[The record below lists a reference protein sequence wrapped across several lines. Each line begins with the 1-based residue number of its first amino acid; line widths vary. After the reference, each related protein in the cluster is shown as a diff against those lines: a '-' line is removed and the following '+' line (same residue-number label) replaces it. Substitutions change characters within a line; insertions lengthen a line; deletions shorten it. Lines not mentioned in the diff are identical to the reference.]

1 MTDQR
6 RTPPPIGPLR
16 SQLCEV
22 AALEHYLIELL
33 ALQQVD
39 SALHAQPEML
49 RFISRVLHVLH
60 QQASRTV
67 ALLETIPGGPV
78 EFTKTTVAMA
88 DRFQAYTRKPAARDV
103 IAVLQEDYTLLN
115 LVAMNYT
122 MLHTTA
128 LALNDP
134 SAAGLALNHLRE
146 ITPLVLYASQ
156 LMPTLAFLALEERVP
171 GLNRNIIT
179 AAVRNTQNA
188 WRPAP
193 PPPPQTGG
201 SDPSARFPNP
211 E

>member
-1 MTDQR
+1 MTDAR
-6 RTPPPIGPLR
+6 KNPHPIGPVR
-16 SQLCEV
+16 TQLCEV

-49 RFISRVLHVLH
+49 RFISRVLQVLH
-60 QQASRTV
+60 QQAGRTV

-88 DRFQAYTRKPAARDV
+88 DRFSAYTKKPAARDV

-122 MLHTTA
+122 MMHTTA

-134 SAAGLALNHLRE
+134 SSAGLALNHLRE

-188 WRPAP
+188 WRPPVP
-193 PPPPQTGG
+193 PPSPG
-201 SDPSARFPNP
+201 SGSGPSARFPTP